1 MPGTKAHLFPVI
13 PAITSS
19 TQLYT
24 QRQSSAASP
33 ANYRFTL
40 ADLMDFMAANN
51 FLLVPS
57 GSNVYLDN
65 EDAALAGVEIGEL
78 YWLAPNNNYGT
89 PVPPG
94 GFLTRRNA

>member
-33 ANYRFTL
+33 ANYRFTM
-40 ADLMDFMAANN
+40 AEMMDFLAANN

-57 GSNVYLDN
+57 GSNVYLD
-65 EDAALAGVEIGEL
+65 DADAQSSGVAVGEL
-78 YWLAPNNNYGT
+78 YWLAANNNYGT

-94 GFLTRRNA
+94 GLLTRRNA